1 MKHRLV
7 ILGAG
12 GHGKVCSEVAS
23 LNNYGEIIFL
33 DDRHVPGMPVIGTMK
48 DIKNCV
54 DDSLFFVS
62 IGNNDLRKNYIE
74 EILSLGG
81 SLVNLIHPN
90 STVSRSAVL
99 ADGIVVMAGA
109 VIQANAS
116 IDRGVIVNTCSS
128 VDHDCTIGKY
138 SHIAVGSHLG
148 GTVKV
153 GESSF
158 IGAGSSVS
166 NNVTIADNCIVGVG
180 TAVIHDLDEAG
191 IYVGV
196 PARRV

>member
-33 DDRHVPGMPVIGTMK
+33 DDRHVTGMPVIGTMK

-54 DDSLFFVS
+54 DDSLFFVA